1 MFICDDCR
9 LETDEMNV
17 GPIYLSLPDPVCQD
31 CGNDLFNGNY
41 GSKTFA
47 QLLSEKTE
55 EQEFLEEIFGKKDQR
70 YMRTGS
76 SHANINYMKER
87 AKKLAKPLIR

>member
-17 GPIYLSLPDPVCQD
+17 GPIYLDLPDPVCQA
-31 CGNDLFNGNY
+31 CGNDLFDGNY

-47 QLLSEKTE
+47 KLLSEKTPE
-55 EQEFLEEIFGKKDQR
+55 EELLEDIFGANDRR

-76 SHANINYMKER
+76 SHKNINYMKER

>member
-1 MFICDDCR
+1 MFICDDCQ
-9 LETDEMNV
+9 LETDEMDV
-17 GPIYLSLPDPVCQD
+17 SPIYLSLPDPVCQA
-31 CGNDLFNGNY
+31 CGNDLFAGNY